1 MELEEM
7 KRQLHEKSKSTEKA
21 STTNTP
27 RGSGLPLTRD
37 EKQEY
42 RNGESSS
49 RIPGRA
55 VIADSPVEPKH
66 DDLQDPAN
74 CVIS

>member
-1 MELEEM
+1 M
-7 KRQLHEKSKSTEKA
+7 KRQLHVKSKSTEKA
-21 STTNTP
+21 STIITP
-27 RGSGLPLTRD
+27 QGSDLSLTRD

-42 RNGESSS
+42 RNVESSS

-66 DDLQDPAN
+66 DDMQDPAN

>member
-1 MELEEM
+1 M
-7 KRQLHEKSKSTEKA
+7 KRQLHEKSKSTERA
-21 STTNTP
+21 STIITP
-27 RGSGLPLTRD
+27 RGSDLSLTRD

-55 VIADSPVEPKH
+55 VIADSSVEPNL
-66 DDLQDPAN
+66 DDMQDPAN

>member
-1 MELEEM
+1 M
-7 KRQLHEKSKSTEKA
+7 KRQLHEKSKGTEKA
-21 STTNTP
+21 STIITP
-27 RGSGLPLTRD
+27 QGRGLPLTQD

-55 VIADSPVEPKH
+55 VVADSPIETKH
-66 DDLQDPAN
+66 DDMQDPAN
-74 CVIS
+74 CVLS

>member
-1 MELEEM
+1 M
-7 KRQLHEKSKSTEKA
+7 KRLLHDKLKSTEKA
-21 STTNTP
+21 STLITP
-27 RGSGLPLTRD
+27 RVSDLSLTRD
-37 EKQEY
+37 KKQEY

-55 VIADSPVEPKH
+55 VIADSPIEPNV
-66 DDLQDPAN
+66 DDIQDPAN

>member
-1 MELEEM
+1 M

-21 STTNTP
+21 STLITP
-27 RGSGLPLTRD
+27 RVSDLSLTRD
-37 EKQEY
+37 KKQEY

-55 VIADSPVEPKH
+55 VIADSPVEPNL
-66 DDLQDPAN
+66 DDMQDPAN

>member
-21 STTNTP
+21 STLITP
-27 RGSGLPLTRD
+27 RVSDLSLTRNK
-37 EKQEY
+37 KQEY

-55 VIADSPVEPKH
+55 VIADSPVEPNP
-66 DDLQDPAN
+66 DNMQDPAN
-74 CVIS
+74 CIIS

>member
-7 KRQLHEKSKSTEKA
+7 KRQLHDKSKSTEKA
-21 STTNTP
+21 STIITP
-27 RGSGLPLTRD
+27 QGSGLSLTRD
-37 EKQEY
+37 EQQEY
-42 RNGESSS
+42 RNEESYS
-49 RIPGRA
+49 RIPGTA
-55 VIADSPVEPKH
+55 VIADSPVEPKL

>member
-7 KRQLHEKSKSTEKA
+7 KRQLHVKSKSTEKA
-21 STTNTP
+21 STIITP
-27 RGSGLPLTRD
+27 QGSDLSLTRD

-42 RNGESSS
+42 RNVESSS

-66 DDLQDPAN
+66 DDMQDPAN